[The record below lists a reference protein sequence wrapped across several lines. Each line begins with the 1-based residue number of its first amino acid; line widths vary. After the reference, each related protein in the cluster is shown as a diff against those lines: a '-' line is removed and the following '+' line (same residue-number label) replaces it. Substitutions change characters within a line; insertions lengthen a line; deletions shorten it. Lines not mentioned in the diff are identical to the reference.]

1 MVRSPTNDRS
11 NLSQTRRDK
20 IINRLRHE
28 IVSNK
33 LEPGTIIKDAE
44 LARHLGTSITPV
56 REALSRLAAEGLVD
70 MPPNR
75 AKRVATLSRR
85 SGVELCE
92 AMQLLSNALFERGVQ
107 RLTRSDILKMRDVL
121 QEFQAAREK
130 NDIAMMLE
138 TGRAFTDVV
147 IRAGGNQE
155 IRRMLALILARFQR
169 LLTICF
175 REGLLDDGLET
186 NSAIFSALEGGK
198 LDEAVGL
205 YREQMQS
212 FQHSIEQLPPRI
224 WTE

>member
-1 MVRSPTNDRS
+1 MVKDSTSDRS
-11 NLSQTRRDK
+11 MSQTQRDK

-44 LARHLGTSITPV
+44 LARQLGTSITPV

-75 AKRVATLSRR
+75 AKRVATLSRQ

-92 AMQLLSNALFERGVQ
+92 AMQLLSIALFERGAR
-107 RLTRSDILKMRDVL
+107 RLTRTDLLLMRDAL
-121 QEFQAAREK
+121 QEFQTAKAN
-130 NDIAMMLE
+130 NDIVMMLE

-147 IRAGGNQE
+147 IRAGGNLE
-155 IRRMLALILARFQR
+155 IRRMLAMILARFQR

-186 NSAIFSALEGGK
+186 NSAIFTALESGNP
-198 LDEAVGL
+198 DEAVRL
-205 YREQMQS
+205 YQEQMQS
-212 FQHSIEQLPPRI
+212 FQHSIEQLPVRI